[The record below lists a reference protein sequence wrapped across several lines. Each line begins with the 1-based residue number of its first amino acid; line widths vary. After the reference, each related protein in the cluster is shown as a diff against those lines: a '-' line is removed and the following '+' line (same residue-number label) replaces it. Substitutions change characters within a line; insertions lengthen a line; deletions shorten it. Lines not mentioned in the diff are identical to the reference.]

1 MISSLRNSS
10 SFSIGNFLRGITVN
24 VNGQNL
30 EAKKGE
36 TIMELCD
43 RNSIKI
49 PRLCHHPALPPR
61 ASCRICLVEC
71 DGKWLSPSCVT
82 QVWDGLKIS
91 TNSPKVVQSV
101 KNNLSQLMEVHD
113 ERCSTCTAN
122 SKCTFRNYCY
132 QFGVD
137 TEERLSPHPQSID
150 SSSNSIVFDPSKC
163 ILCSRCIRA
172 CEDIAGQNILEF
184 SRRGSKMMVQP
195 YGGLKLQD
203 TKCIKC
209 GQCTLYCPTGAMREK
224 SQTRQLIQK
233 LKNKD
238 YKLSVVQFAPAVRV
252 NINDALGLKPGT
264 ISTGKLVNALRLIGF
279 DIVYDTN
286 FGADMTIVEEANE
299 LVERITKNTGP
310 LPMFTSCCPAWVNYV
325 EQSRPDLIP
334 QLSSCRSPMGML
346 SGLIKYQLPKI
357 HKIKPE
363 DIYNVAIM
371 PCTAKKDEIERIQ
384 LKTHD
389 GVKETDIVLTVREL
403 ADLFKL
409 QGINFTSLSDD
420 AEPDSMFGDHSG
432 AGAIFANTGGVME
445 AAIRTAHDTITG
457 KSLEKVEYECV
468 RGFEKSIRIATIKM
482 GETPVKVA
490 VVHGIANC
498 EKLLEKIKNKDQ
510 EFKDI
515 IFIEV
520 MACPGGCING
530 GGSSPCEDS
539 QQLKNRIDA
548 IYKIDN
554 NKIIRKS
561 HDNPRVKEIYK
572 IALEKPGSHLAHEL
586 LHTPYTPK
594 LKK

>member
-1 MISSLRNSS
+1 MFNR
-10 SFSIGNFLRGITVN
+10 FITVT
-24 VNGQNL
+24 VNGRAL

-36 TIMELCD
+36 TVMELCD
-43 RNSIKI
+43 RNGIKV

-71 DGKWLSPSCVT
+71 DGKWLTPSCVT

-91 TNSPKVVQSV
+91 TNSPKVVESV
-101 KNNLSQLMEVHD
+101 KNNLNQLMEVHD

-122 SKCTFRNYCY
+122 SKCNFRNYCY

-137 TEERLSPHPQSID
+137 TPKRLAPHPD
-150 SSSNSIVFDPSKC
+150 NVDRSSHSIVFDPSKC

-172 CEDIAGQNILEF
+172 CEDVAGQNVLEF

-195 YGGLKLQD
+195 YNGFKLQE

-224 SQTRQLIQK
+224 SQTRDVINR
-233 LKNKD
+233 LKTRD
-238 YKLSVVQFAPAVRV
+238 FKLSIAQIAPAVRV

-264 ISTGKLVNALRLIGF
+264 ISTGKLVNALRKIGF

-299 LVERITKNTGP
+299 LVERVTKGTGVF
-310 LPMFTSCCPAWVNYV
+310 PMFTSCCPAWVNYV
-325 EQSRPDLIP
+325 EQSRPDLMP
-334 QLSSCRSPMGML
+334 NLSSCRSPMGML
-346 SGLIKYQLPKI
+346 SAIIKNQIPQ
-357 HKIKPE
+357 IKNVSASE
-363 DIYNVAIM
+363 IFNVAIM
-371 PCTAKKDEIERIQ
+371 PCTAKKDEIERSQ
-384 LKTHD
+384 LRTHD

-409 QGINFTSLSDD
+409 QGINFTEMSDD
-420 AEPDSMFGDHSG
+420 DAPDSLFGEYSG

-445 AAIRTAHDTITG
+445 AAVRTAHDQITG
-457 KSLEKVEYECV
+457 KSLERIEYHEV
-468 RGFEKSIRIATIKM
+468 RGFERAIRIATINM
-482 GETPVKVA
+482 GGKDVKVA

-498 EKLLEKIKNKDQ
+498 EKLLEKIKNGDE
-510 EFKDI
+510 EFQNVL
-515 IFIEV
+515 FIEV

-530 GGSSPCEDS
+530 GGSSPCEDA
-539 QQLKNRIDA
+539 QQLKARIDA

-554 NKIIRKS
+554 TRAIRKS
-561 HDNPRVKEIYK
+561 HENPRVKDLYEK
-572 IALEKPGSHLAHEL
+572 VLGKPGSHLAHEL
-586 LHTPYTPK
+586 LHTPFSYK
-594 LKK
+594 EKK